1 MEKTMNNLNQ
11 LGTERKLRSEKG
23 KHPFKNPRW
32 VYEGEKLRV
41 HIAAL
46 GDVGATTLMGL
57 KLLGSFFID
66 IIVIIY
72 LDEYLM

>member
-1 MEKTMNNLNQ
+1 MNNLNQ

-32 VYEGEKLRV
+32 VYEGKKLRV

-46 GDVGATTLMGL
+46 GDVGATTLWG
-57 KLLGSFFID
+57 
-66 IIVIIY
+66 
-72 LDEYLM
+72 